1 MTATA
6 TAPEILLTPEQLAER
21 WQVAT
26 GTLENQ
32 RVRKEG
38 PPYIKLG
45 GGRSAPVR
53 YRLADVIEYE
63 NNNTKELPP

>member
-1 MTATA
+1 MATA
-6 TAPEILLTPEQLAER
+6 EAEILLTPEQLAER
-21 WQVAT
+21 WQVST

-32 RVRKEG
+32 RVKKSG

-53 YRLADVIEYE
+53 YRLADVETYE
-63 NNNTKELPP
+63 RGNTRT